1 MLAFPQNGQ
10 GRHAKEQEAFKAEQ
24 LEPRLAEAQAGQRAV
39 FFMDAAHFVYA
50 PFLALIWCFTRVF
63 VKAPSGR
70 QRLHVLA
77 ALHATTKE
85 ILTVQNLTYVT
96 AETVCE
102 LLRLLAGAYPAVPI
116 TIVLDN
122 ARYQKCARVQELAR
136 GLGIELLYVPAYSP
150 NLNLIE
156 RLWKWV
162 KKQCLYGKYY
172 PTSADF
178 QAAIQQ
184 CIAQAH
190 SDHLAELESLLTL
203 KFQTFTAV
211 PVLGEEAKVAASA
224 GGKQQQA
231 QVHLFPRRKQA
242 QKKVSSKAA

>member
-1 MLAFPQNGQ
+1 
-10 GRHAKEQEAFKAEQ
+10 
-24 LEPRLAEAQAGQRAV
+24 
-39 FFMDAAHFVYA
+39 
-50 PFLALIWCFTRVF
+50 
-63 VKAPSGR
+63 
-70 QRLHVLA
+70 
-77 ALHATTKE
+77 LHATTKE
-85 ILTVQNLTYVT
+85 IVTVQNLTYVT

-102 LLRLLAGAYPAVPI
+102 LLRLLAGTYPALPI

-122 ARYQKCARVQELAR
+122 ARYQKCALVQELAR
-136 GLGIELLYVPAYSP
+136 SLGIELLYLPAYSP

-156 RLWKWV
+156 RFWKWV

-203 KFQTFTAV
+203 KFQTFTEV
-211 PVLGEEAKVAASA
+211 LVLGEEAKVDSSA
-224 GGKQQQA
+224 GEKQKQA
-231 QVHLFPRRKQA
+231 QVYLFPKRKQA

>member
-1 MLAFPQNGQ
+1 
-10 GRHAKEQEAFKAEQ
+10 
-24 LEPRLAEAQAGQRAV
+24 
-39 FFMDAAHFVYA
+39 
-50 PFLALIWCFTRVF
+50 
-63 VKAPSGR
+63 
-70 QRLHVLA
+70 LHVLA
-77 ALHATTKE
+77 ALHATSKE

-102 LLRLLAGAYPAVPI
+102 LLRLLAGAHPALPI

-122 ARYQKCARVQELAR
+122 ARDQKCALVQELAR
-136 GLGIELLYVPAYSP
+136 SLGIEWLYLPAYSP
-150 NLNLIE
+150 NLHRIE

-162 KKQCLYGKYY
+162 KKQCLYGKYS

-184 CIAQAH
+184 CLAQAH

-224 GGKQQQA
+224 GEKQQQA